1 MVDRGRDRLQRA
13 AVGRTYA
20 SAVKLTGK
28 SIGTLRNYA
37 SVARRIR
44 PEDRDAALPYRTHTL
59 VAAMDPDD
67 QRLWLARARKWGWTS
82 TELQE
87 QVRASRGAEADTEED
102 AFRKPSTHA
111 DFKCP
116 NCGWAWTGQPYVR
129 RGTA

>member
-1 MVDRGRDRLQRA
+1 MTSEMSRAYDIRVPRGVQLTDTTLAITRA
-13 AVGRTYA
+13 IGQDEFEQ
-20 SAVKLTGK
+20 LL
-28 SIGTLRNYA
+28 GTLVR
-37 SVARRIR
+37 V
-44 PEDRDAALPYRTHTL
+44 EPYRTHTL